1 MSYRQS
7 VINNVEILEKIWE
20 NYKVEYNL
28 ELSKKGKVN
37 VSQLDKL
44 MSKAQTKTNIE
55 NNIEEDIEFLFDYY
69 IEALFESDD
78 YITANKMT
86 DDFIMDIKKNKKE
99 N

>member
-7 VINNVEILEKIWE
+7 VINNVEILENIWE

-44 MSKAQTKTNIE
+44 MLKAQTKSNIGKNIE
-55 NNIEEDIEFLFDYY
+55 KDIEFLFDYY

-78 YITANKMT
+78 YITANKII
-86 DDFIMDIKKNKKE
+86 DDLILDIKLKKKE
-99 N
+99 I

>member
-44 MSKAQTKTNIE
+44 MLKAQTKTNIE

-78 YITANKMT
+78 YITANKT
-86 DDFIMDIKKNKKE
+86 IDDLILDIKLKKKE
-99 N
+99 I